1 MLAHVSRPEA
11 ALADARETVASCHSY
26 IVIRVGIKR
35 PLLTTLMYRGEF
47 VIHSSA
53 INYQD
58 LTDQELASEV
68 SEQNREALAAL
79 YDRYGRRVFGM
90 AARLL
95 GDTVSS
101 EEVTQDVFMRVWNRA
116 SSYAPEKGKF
126 TTWLFRIAHNRAI
139 DEMRKKGRDRN
150 RQADDIAD
158 HWDLESTDPSPPDVA
173 VANSEYASVRAA
185 LAKLPDPQR
194 QVVELS
200 YFKGMTQ
207 SEIADKTGQ
216 PLGTVKT
223 RMRLALRKLHTALEP
238 EIYGDL

>member
-1 MLAHVSRPEA
+1 MPTAQSE
-11 ALADARETVASCHSY
+11 VATINSQ
-26 IVIRVGIKR
+26 
-35 PLLTTLMYRGEF
+35 
-47 VIHSSA
+47 A

-58 LTDQELASEV
+58 LTDQELV
-68 SEQNREALAAL
+68 SEISDQNRDAFAAL

-95 GDTVSS
+95 GDAVSS
-101 EEVTQDVFMRVWNRA
+101 EEVTQDVFLRVWNRA
-116 SSYAPEKGKF
+116 NSYAPEKAKF

-139 DEMRKKGRDRN
+139 DEMRKKGRDKNRN
-150 RQADDIAD
+150 ADDIAD
-158 HWDLESTDPSPPDVA
+158 HYDLESSDISPSEFA
-173 VANSEYASVRAA
+173 VANSEYASVRKA

-207 SEIADKTGQ
+207 AEIASQTGQ

-238 EIYGDL
+238 EIYGGL

>member
-1 MLAHVSRPEA
+1 M
-11 ALADARETVASCHSY
+11 
-26 IVIRVGIKR
+26 
-35 PLLTTLMYRGEF
+35 
-47 VIHSSA
+47 
-53 INYQD
+53 
-58 LTDQELASEV
+58 
-68 SEQNREALAAL
+68 L
-79 YDRYGRRVFGM
+79 YDRYGKRVFGM

-95 GDTVSS
+95 NDTVSS

-139 DEMRKKGRDRN
+139 DEMRKKGRDKN

-158 HWDLESTDPSPPDVA
+158 HWDLESSDPSPPETA

-207 SEIADKTGQ
+207 SEIAAKTGQ

-223 RMRLALRKLHTALEP
+223 RMRLALGKLHTALES

>member
-1 MLAHVSRPEA
+1 MPNAQSE
-11 ALADARETVASCHSY
+11 VATINSQ
-26 IVIRVGIKR
+26 
-35 PLLTTLMYRGEF
+35 
-47 VIHSSA
+47 A

-58 LTDQELASEV
+58 LTDQELV
-68 SEQNREALAAL
+68 SEISDQNRDAFAAL

-95 GDTVSS
+95 GDAVSS
-101 EEVTQDVFMRVWNRA
+101 EEVTQDVFLRVWNRA
-116 SSYAPEKGKF
+116 NSYAPEKAKF

-139 DEMRKKGRDRN
+139 DEMRKKGRDKNRN
-150 RQADDIAD
+150 ADDIAD
-158 HWDLESTDPSPPDVA
+158 HYDLESSDISPSEFA
-173 VANSEYASVRAA
+173 VANSEYASVRKA

-207 SEIADKTGQ
+207 AEIASQTGQ

-238 EIYGDL
+238 EIYGGL